1 MYSSE
6 KAEAQ
11 TPRQAD
17 EIREF
22 ACSLFGL
29 LDCYVEF
36 SHGIADGELVVVVVV
51 HLAESVDFSKVAT
64 HRPHGIHT

>member
-29 LDCYVEF
+29 LDCYVKF
-36 SHGIADGELVVVVVV
+36 SHGIADGELVVVV
-51 HLAESVDFSKVAT
+51 HLAESVDFSKAAT
-64 HRPHGIHT
+64 YRPHGIHT

>member
-29 LDCYVEF
+29 LYCYVKF
-36 SHGIADGELVVVVVV
+36 SHGIADGELVVVV
-51 HLAESVDFSKVAT
+51 EYF
-64 HRPHGIHT
+64 